1 MALSGSIT
9 YTKNTT
15 SVIEDAFDELGILGE
30 GESLTSSQSNKA
42 KRKLNAMIQ
51 GWEADG
57 VHLWKYREATLF
69 LEKGVQSYLLGNSQG
84 NATES
89 FAETTTS
96 AAAVLGANTIVV
108 TSATGIVAGYFIG
121 IELDDG
127 TAQWTTVVSVVSTT
141 VTLND
146 VLTDS
151 VASGNQVKSYQ
162 TKITKPVKIT
172 QCRYVADTTNEIEC
186 VEYDGRSE
194 YFRQSNKSTEG
205 ASTNYYYNPLRLD
218 TRLYTWPTA
227 DQTFRLLKFTYYPDF
242 NIFDDA
248 LDEPDIPAEWYECL
262 VFNLAERLGPSYG
275 ISEDTSTYRTV
286 ARRALEMYNKL
297 NGFDSDDG
305 VLRIMN
311 SDYSETGYNV
321 Y

>member
-15 SVIEDAFDELGILGE
+15 LVIEDAFDTLGLLGE
-30 GESLTSSQSNKA
+30 GESLTSSQLSKA

-57 VHLWKYREATLF
+57 IHLWKYKEATLF

-84 NATES
+84 NATEE

-96 AAAVLGANTIVV
+96 ATSILGANTVEV

-141 VTLND
+141 VTLTD

-151 VASGNQVKSYQ
+151 VASGNQIKSYQ
-162 TKITKPVKIT
+162 TKITKPVKIS
-172 QCRYVADTTNEIEC
+172 QCRYIADTTNEIEC
-186 VEYDGRSE
+186 IEYRGRTE
-194 YFRQSNKSTEG
+194 YFAQSNKSATG
-205 ASTNYYYNPLRLD
+205 SSTNYYYNPLRLD
-218 TRLYTWPTA
+218 TRLYVWPTA
-227 DQTFRLLKFTYYPDF
+227 DKTFRLLKFTYYPNFDIF
-242 NIFDDA
+242 NSA
-248 LDEPDIPAEWYECL
+248 LDDPDIPNEWYECL
-262 VFNLAERLGPSYG
+262 VYNLAERLAPTYG
-275 ISEDTSTYRTV
+275 ISESSSTYQTIT
-286 ARRALEMYNKL
+286 RRATEMYNKL
-297 NGFDSDDG
+297 SRFDSDNG
-305 VLRIMN
+305 ILRIMN
-311 SDYSETGYNV
+311 SDNSEEYV